1 MKIVKVIL
9 LILIMLVICIA
20 VYWKLPGSPEK
31 TKFQKAMQ
39 KKADETEKSSE
50 VCSRQEIEQLPEPLK
65 KYCEYIGLEN
75 FPKYQVVNV
84 LFDDTDFVFD
94 TKSGKIINMDYD
106 LWLFYGDIYRTAFCS
121 SSMYGIPFEGTDY
134 VTDDRQGGMKGIL
147 AKKLVLFD
155 THDEQ
160 GYKASLISWLAES
173 AVINPS
179 VFLSP
184 YVTYEEIDNTH
195 IKATVTY
202 QGVSGSGV
210 FTFNDEGAITEFF
223 SAERQV
229 EEIDGVRMELGWK
242 CYCDGY
248 VEKNGI
254 KTATSVKSTKIFPDG
269 RELVYF
275 AAKDYTVQYI
285 K

>member
-1 MKIVKVIL
+1 MKRIKIIL
-9 LILIMLVICIA
+9 LILIMLVISIII
-20 VYWKLPGSPEK
+20 YWKVPSSPEK
-31 TKFQKAMQ
+31 VKFQNAMQ
-39 KKADETEKSSE
+39 KRANEAEKSRE
-50 VCSRQEIEQLPEPLK
+50 VCSRKEIEQLPEPLK

-84 LFDDTDFVFD
+84 VFNDTDFVFD
-94 TKSGKIINMDYD
+94 TKSGKIISMDYD
-106 LWLFYGDIYRTAFCS
+106 LWLFYGDVFRSAFCS
-121 SSMYGIPFEGTDY
+121 STMYGIPFEGIDY
-134 VTDDRQGGMKGIL
+134 ATDDRQGGMKGIL

-155 THDEQ
+155 ERDEQ

-184 YVTYEEIDNTH
+184 YVTYEEIDDTH

-202 QGVSGSGV
+202 QGVSGSGI
-210 FTFNDEGAITEFF
+210 FTFNKEGEIIEFY

-229 EEIDGVRMELGWK
+229 EEIDGVKMELGWK
-242 CYCDGY
+242 CYYDKY
-248 VEKNGI
+248 EERNGI
-254 KTATSVKSTKIFPDG
+254 KTATNVKSTKLFPDG

-275 AAKDYTVQYI
+275 ASKDFKVQYI

>member
-1 MKIVKVIL
+1 MKRIKIIL
-9 LILIMLVICIA
+9 LILIVLVISIII
-20 VYWKLPGSPEK
+20 YWKIPSSPEK
-31 TKFQKAMQ
+31 VKFQKAMQ
-39 KKADETEKSSE
+39 KRANEAEKRCE
-50 VCSRQEIEQLPEPLK
+50 VCSRKEIEQLPEPLK

-84 LFDDTDFVFD
+84 VFNDTDFVFD
-94 TKSGKIINMDYD
+94 TKSGKIISMDYD
-106 LWLFYGDIYRTAFCS
+106 LWLFYGDIFRSAFCS
-121 SSMYGIPFEGTDY
+121 SSMYGIPFEGMDY

-147 AKKLVLFD
+147 AKSLVIFD
-155 THDEQ
+155 NHDEQ

-173 AVINPS
+173 SVINPS

-184 YVTYEEIDNTH
+184 YVTYEEIDDTH

-202 QGVSGSGV
+202 QGVSGSGI
-210 FTFNDEGAITEFF
+210 FTFNSEGEITEFY

-229 EEIDGVRMELGWK
+229 EEIDGVKMELGWK
-242 CYCDGY
+242 CYYDKY
-248 VEKNGI
+248 EERNGI
-254 KTATSVKSTKIFPDG
+254 KTATNVKSTKLFPDG

-275 AAKDYTVQYI
+275 ASKNFKVQYI

>member
-1 MKIVKVIL
+1 MKKIKIIL
-9 LILIMLVICIA
+9 LILIVLVSSITI
-20 VYWKLPGSPEK
+20 YWKIPGSPEK
-31 TKFQKAMQ
+31 VKFQKAMQ
-39 KKADETEKSSE
+39 KRANEAEKRCE
-50 VCSRQEIEQLPEPLK
+50 VCSRKEIEQLPEPLK

-84 LFDDTDFVFD
+84 VFNDTDFVFD
-94 TKSGKIINMDYD
+94 TKSGKIISMDYD
-106 LWLFYGDIYRTAFCS
+106 LWLFYGDVFRSAFCS
-121 SSMYGIPFEGTDY
+121 SSMYGIPFEGMDY

-147 AKKLVLFD
+147 AKSLVIFD
-155 THDEQ
+155 NHDEQ

-173 AVINPS
+173 SVINPS

-184 YVTYEEIDNTH
+184 YVTYEEIDDTH

-202 QGVSGSGV
+202 QGVSGSGI
-210 FTFNDEGAITEFF
+210 FTFNNEGEITEFY

-229 EEIDGVRMELGWK
+229 EEIDGVKMELGWK
-242 CYCDGY
+242 CYYDKY
-248 VEKNGI
+248 EERNGI
-254 KTATSVKSTKIFPDG
+254 KTATNVKSTKLFPDG

-275 AAKDYTVQYI
+275 ASKDFKVQYI